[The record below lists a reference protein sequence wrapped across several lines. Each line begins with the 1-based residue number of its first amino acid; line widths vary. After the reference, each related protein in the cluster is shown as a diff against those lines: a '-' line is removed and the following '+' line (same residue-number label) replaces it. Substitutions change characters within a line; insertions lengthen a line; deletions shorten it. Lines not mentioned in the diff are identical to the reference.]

1 MCTKFKS
8 HKSCIRLFA
17 FLLLAVPFFFFSCGG
32 GGGDTATEEET
43 SAAFDFSLNSYKA
56 QSVETAGASS
66 IQTADADII
75 LRGELLAINT
85 DTNEQETFTW
95 TATFNEGTWEVE
107 STKTIVLDPGTYD
120 FSLLLEE
127 GNQQY
132 AGEAIYQIEDGTND
146 VPLTVR
152 PVIGETIADVYVV
165 SELADFKF
173 EYDPAEL
180 SDFADPQIGIIVDTD
195 AEQVFSVN
203 PVTGISD
210 NYINLTSGSHSL
222 ELKLYDGQIQKGK
235 SDQVQTV
242 NVVPGENI
250 VMDLVPLHGE
260 TLFSLTEEGG
270 TAEFSFTIPHEVAD
284 EAQGAN
290 NLEVIFTLV
299 DSDGTLCE
307 QTLALV
313 SDGDNYTAEATCDN
327 IQSGT
332 ATASLLFNDIS
343 DNEQLA
349 QWCETIDLNSEE
361 QTLTC
366 EIDLRRRAVI
376 TGALMAVLGVNVLDQ
391 SGLPIEGAVV
401 IVNGEQA
408 GITGSGIFGTLGYLK
423 LYLVKGDYTVRAEA
437 DSLYGE
443 ADIALDALDVENVEV
458 TADQEIPCESC
469 KAILDA
475 GNSVGDGVYSI
486 DPDGTGGD
494 DPFEVYCDM
503 TTDGGGWTLIYK
515 KSQSVVCDPTND
527 FKNGNLNSNDNTLLD
542 KNKADKDY
550 SSTLINSSWENF
562 SEARVEIIDDNIVK
576 HFMNYSLAGTDKNN
590 WYAKAKL
597 ISSSHTDLNS
607 ESQNYWSIDGY
618 IVSGHYNRNF
628 FINRNYGGCSVDN
641 GWVVVIGRD
650 DSCGSNWQYHS
661 EGDILYSIENTYQ
674 NYYAGNVG
682 NADVFLVI
690 VR

>member
-1 MCTKFKS
+1 
-8 HKSCIRLFA
+8 
-17 FLLLAVPFFFFSCGG
+17 VPFFFFSCGG

-132 AGEAIYQIEDGTND
+132 AGEAIYEIEDGTND

-165 SELADFKF
+165 NELADFKF

-180 SDFADPQIGIIVDTD
+180 SDFADPQIGIIVDSD

-313 SDGDNYTAEATCDN
+313 SDGDDYTAEATCDN

-332 ATASLLFNDIS
+332 ATASLIFNDIS

-349 QWCETIDLNSEE
+349 QWCETIDLNSED

-443 ADIALDALDVENVEV
+443 ADVALDALDVENVEV
-458 TADQEIPCESC
+458 TADREISCESC

-494 DPFEVYCDM
+494 EPFEVYCDM
-503 TTDGGGWTLIYK
+503 TTDGGGWTLILKADGDSTLCYASSYWEDSSLLNETSLDLNPGNAKYK
-515 KSQSVVCDPTND
+515 SFTTLKVSTMRGCLDGYCFAKDFDASKTGQEIFSGGSDINSGHPGFGTGDNWSTQPNCQNFGINTPYNYERTRFGYTANQENDCNTND
-527 FKNGNLNSNDNTLLD
+527 TAIGFGVTSTSSRVGQDRGAAYLCASTECSNGNVYVDADGLL
-542 KNKADKDY
+542 
-550 SSTLINSSWENF
+550 W
-562 SEARVEIIDDNIVK
+562 VK
-576 HFMNYSLAGTDKNN
+576 
-590 WYAKAKL
+590 
-597 ISSSHTDLNS
+597 
-607 ESQNYWSIDGY
+607 
-618 IVSGHYNRNF
+618 
-628 FINRNYGGCSVDN
+628 
-641 GWVVVIGRD
+641 
-650 DSCGSNWQYHS
+650 
-661 EGDILYSIENTYQ
+661 
-674 NYYAGNVG
+674 
-682 NADVFLVI
+682 
-690 VR
+690 